1 METAA
6 LTADVG
12 PRSECIQRTVREF
25 LSAAAGPLS
34 PRDLFEEIEKKTG
47 AGHHQAL
54 EVVRTMIEEGE
65 LMLTDDF
72 NLQRTAKFEL
82 AA

>member
-1 METAA
+1 MQTAA

-12 PRSECIQRTVREF
+12 PRSERIQRTVRKS

-34 PRDLFEEIEKKTG
+34 PRSLFEEIEKETG
-47 AGHHQAL
+47 ARHHEAL